1 MHDAIDR
8 QIGRVYTAIIYI
20 DSDDKPAV
28 TKGYNDS
35 FMHYLSILKVFEA
48 FYYGNKLNYF
58 GFEVGVANER

>member
-20 DSDDKPAV
+20 DQTV

-35 FMHYLSILKVFEA
+35 FMQYLSILKIFEA
-48 FYYGNKLNYF
+48 FYYGNKPNYF
-58 GFEVGVANER
+58 RFEVGVANER

>member
-8 QIGRVYTAIIYI
+8 QIGRVYAIIYI
-20 DSDDKPAV
+20 DTV

-48 FYYGNKLNYF
+48 FYYGKKPNYF
-58 GFEVGVANER
+58 GFGVGVANER